1 MPIKNR
7 QKRKIGEEQKAITL
21 FKLSKKRS
29 MNQLSS
35 EIPERQNTHT
45 KKKDQLSFTLSLA
58 IFTCVDFFI
67 CCYNWMGSYRLYIM
81 WTLQN
86 ISTVKYL

>member
-45 KKKDQLSFTLSLA
+45 KKKKINFHSP
-58 IFTCVDFFI
+58 
-67 CCYNWMGSYRLYIM
+67 
-81 WTLQN
+81 
-86 ISTVKYL
+86 YL